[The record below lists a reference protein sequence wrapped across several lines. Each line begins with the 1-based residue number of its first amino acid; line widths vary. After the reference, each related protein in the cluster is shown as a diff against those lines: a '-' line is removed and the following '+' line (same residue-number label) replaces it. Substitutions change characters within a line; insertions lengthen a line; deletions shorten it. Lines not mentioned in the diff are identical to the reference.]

1 MALEVFI
8 SLVVIGFLFLIKG
21 ADWFLDAVVR
31 IAHNFGVSEFIIG
44 VSIVGIG
51 TSLPEIASTL
61 TSISIGHPELAIGD
75 IIGSNIANI
84 GLVIGIT
91 ALTRKIIVESKVVRA
106 DALIMLFT
114 MGVAYVLLFNEVI
127 GFTGGLILI
136 ALFLAY
142 LYFLFQTK
150 KELAR
155 KPEFTQ
161 FVEWFLEFKY
171 VQGLAESGYSVAKFL
186 THKSANRRLLL
197 RDTAIAGASLLGI
210 LLGANM
216 MVNGAVGISQD
227 LHIPESF
234 IGMGL
239 VAIGT
244 SLPELSVSLSAVRR
258 GMGNILLGNIIGS
271 NIANSSLVLGL
282 IAIYSP
288 LHFSDLVP
296 FVFGPMMLGIAA
308 IFVYFMY
315 RGQDITRKEAILLLM
330 TYTLFFLTMLFLNT
344 FPAQ

>member
-114 MGVAYVLLFNEVI
+114 MGVAYVLL
-127 GFTGGLILI
+127 
-136 ALFLAY
+136 
-142 LYFLFQTK
+142 
-150 KELAR
+150 
-155 KPEFTQ
+155 
-161 FVEWFLEFKY
+161 
-171 VQGLAESGYSVAKFL
+171 
-186 THKSANRRLLL
+186 
-197 RDTAIAGASLLGI
+197 
-210 LLGANM
+210 
-216 MVNGAVGISQD
+216 
-227 LHIPESF
+227 
-234 IGMGL
+234 
-239 VAIGT
+239 
-244 SLPELSVSLSAVRR
+244 
-258 GMGNILLGNIIGS
+258 
-271 NIANSSLVLGL
+271 
-282 IAIYSP
+282 
-288 LHFSDLVP
+288 
-296 FVFGPMMLGIAA
+296 
-308 IFVYFMY
+308 
-315 RGQDITRKEAILLLM
+315 
-330 TYTLFFLTMLFLNT
+330 
-344 FPAQ
+344 